1 MEKEP
6 KKFAGHTKPCSV
18 TCLALSL
25 DGQTLVSGGSDNQVL
40 IWNIPSHQLVK
51 TMLFKGAIT
60 NLELRLTDPAIYHP
74 EHKQPQLFY
83 ANLKRM
89 IDPPEQDEDQAIEVM
104 VSTTYEDEWEDSED
118 IFKRPYN
125 SFPSSNMPNTTV
137 NSDSSDNTEELES
150 LRQEVQRLKRIN
162 KRLFEVSSKQLLRNK
177 K

>member
-6 KKFAGHTKPCSV
+6 KKFSGHTKPCSV

-40 IWNIPSHQLVK
+40 IWNIPSHQLLK
-51 TMLFKGAIT
+51 TMLFKGPIT
-60 NLELRLTDPAIYHP
+60 NIELRLANPAIYHP

-89 IDPPEQDEDQAIEVM
+89 IDPVEQDEDQAIEVM
-104 VSTTYEDEWEDSED
+104 VSTTYEDEWEESED
-118 IFKRPYN
+118 TIKRQYN
-125 SFPSSNMPNTTV
+125 SFASSSMPNTTV
-137 NSDSSDNTEELES
+137 NSDSSDNNEELES
-150 LRQEVQRLKRIN
+150 LRQEVQRLKQIN
-162 KRLFEVSSKQLLRNK
+162 KRLFEVSSKQLLKNK